1 MFFFM
6 AEDESSRMLDELS
19 ATGEASGVMSEGMED
34 DSLEPFD
41 PAKIRL
47 SKKIISLDHIL
58 RRIENETVILAPEF
72 QRNEVWNQTRKSQ
85 LIESLMLN
93 IPIPLFYV
101 SSDEKGIWSVVDGLQ
116 RLSTI
121 KEFLIDKTLVLKN
134 LEFWKEYDGKK
145 LSDFPPL
152 IYNRIFETEFSVIVI
167 EPGTPDAVK
176 YNIFKRIN
184 TGGMPLSAQ
193 EIRHALYQGKSTSI
207 LKDLSLS
214 IEFVRATDH
223 SINDSR
229 MAAREIILRCL
240 TFMILGTEGYY
251 NNDNMDSFLRRGIQ
265 VLNYME
271 TPEKLIEKRV
281 FEALPLPNFNVKSY
295 GTLIALFKLGM
306 ERSWTM
312 FEKNAF
318 RISVQNERRSSIN
331 KGLFETWGV
340 LLSRLSEEKFE
351 HLREN
356 KDELI
361 TKYDLMKKDKRFY
374 AAVSTGAYQKNNVNY
389 RFECIRNLIEEYAR

>member
-1 MFFFM
+1 M
-6 AEDESSRMLDELS
+6 AENESNRIVDELS
-19 ATGEASGVMSEGMED
+19 AAGEPSGVMSEGAED

-58 RRIENETVILAPEF
+58 RRIENKTIVLAPEF

-121 KEFLIDKTLVLKN
+121 KEFLIDETLVLRN
-134 LEFWKEYDGKK
+134 LEFWKEYNGKK

-193 EIRHALYQGKSTSI
+193 EIRHALYQGKSTTI
-207 LKDLSLS
+207 LKNLSLS
-214 IEFVRATDH
+214 MEFIQATDN

-265 VLNYME
+265 VLNYIE
-271 TPEKLIEKRV
+271 DPERLVEKRV
-281 FEALPLPNFNVKSY
+281 FEENPLPSFKIKSY
-295 GTLIALFKLGM
+295 DDLTALFKLGM
-306 ERSWTM
+306 ERSFAM

-318 RISVQNERRSSIN
+318 RISVQNERRTSIN
-331 KGLFETWGV
+331 KGLFETWGT
-340 LLSRLSEEKFE
+340 LLSQLSEKEFE
-351 HLREN
+351 RLLEN
-356 KDELI
+356 KNELI
-361 TKYDLMKKDKRFY
+361 VKYDLLKKEKRFY

-389 RFECIRNLIEEYAR
+389 RFECTRNLIEEFAR

>member
-6 AEDESSRMLDELS
+6 AENESNRIVDELS
-19 ATGEASGVMSEGMED
+19 AAGEPSGVMSEGAED

-58 RRIENETVILAPEF
+58 RRIENKTIVLAPEF

-121 KEFLIDKTLVLKN
+121 KEFLIDETLVLRN
-134 LEFWKEYDGKK
+134 LEFWKEYNGKK

-193 EIRHALYQGKSTSI
+193 EIRHALYQGKSTTI
-207 LKDLSLS
+207 LKNLSLS
-214 IEFVRATDH
+214 MEFIQATDN

-265 VLNYME
+265 VLNYIE
-271 TPEKLIEKRV
+271 DPERLVEKRV
-281 FEALPLPNFNVKSY
+281 FEENPLPSFKIKSY
-295 GTLIALFKLGM
+295 DDLTALFKLGM
-306 ERSWTM
+306 ERSFAM

-318 RISVQNERRSSIN
+318 RISVQNERRTSIN
-331 KGLFETWGV
+331 KGLFETWGT
-340 LLSRLSEEKFE
+340 LLSQLSEKEFE
-351 HLREN
+351 RLLEN
-356 KDELI
+356 KNELI
-361 TKYDLMKKDKRFY
+361 VKYDLLKKEKRFY

-389 RFECIRNLIEEYAR
+389 RFECTRNLIEEFAR